1 MGFHLE
7 HKWIISNIIKVP
19 SSRVIKTI
27 INLDNDNRRES
38 ELKISNNPHPIKV
51 VPIITTTLVTKS
63 TRHFKG
69 QDSLVDKGKDYHN
82 NTPNFVEKKMSRG
95 KVLQK
100 CINQLSTRYYFVS
113 CDNNTIGIRTII
125 K

>member
-1 MGFHLE
+1 MVFHLE
-7 HKWIISNIIKVP
+7 HKWIISKIIKVP

-38 ELKISNNPHPIKV
+38 EIKISNNPHPIKV

-69 QDSLVDKGKDYHN
+69 QDSFVDKGKDYHN
-82 NTPNFVEKKMSRG
+82 KYIKLCRENYITRKGVTKMH
-95 KVLQK
+95 Q
-100 CINQLSTRYYFVS
+100 
-113 CDNNTIGIRTII
+113 
-125 K
+125 